1 MKFIANDGTVF
12 DHARACEIY
21 EDHGM
26 TIHDAVNILRTFVH
40 IYDRAQRVINF
51 ALYLDQS
58 GLDLSDMD
66 WLNNFISRIEC
77 DDCYYFRIDCDE
89 KTWETVY
96 DILEEEG
103 SAEIPKHPGLYWWD
117 DEWISYEDDKRNF
130 DNRWK
135 GVAY

>member
-21 EDHGM
+21 DNYGM
-26 TIHDAVNILRTFVH
+26 TIHDVVNILRTFVH
-40 IYDRAQRVINF
+40 IYDRMQRAINF

-66 WLNNFISRIEC
+66 WLINFISRINC

-89 KTWETVY
+89 KTWKTIRSI
-96 DILEEEG
+96 ILEESDVET
-103 SAEIPKHPGLYWWD
+103 PKHPGLYWWN
-117 DEWISYEDDKRNF
+117 DEWISYEDDKHNF
-130 DNRWK
+130 ENRWK
-135 GVAY
+135 GIAY